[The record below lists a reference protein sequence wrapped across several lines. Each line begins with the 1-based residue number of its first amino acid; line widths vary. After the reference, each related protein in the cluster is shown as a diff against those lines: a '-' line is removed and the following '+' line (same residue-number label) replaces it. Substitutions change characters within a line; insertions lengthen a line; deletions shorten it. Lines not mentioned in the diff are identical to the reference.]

1 LWIHHSRG
9 LYFTYSIK
17 MKKAIINTTVHTGEE
32 IIGNGVII
40 VENGLILS
48 IQKEI
53 PNDIE
58 TIDLHGNHIA
68 AGFIDIQINGGEKHY
83 FSQTPTEE
91 TIEDIYQAS
100 LQYGTTHML
109 PCLISSSHEIILQG
123 IEAVRSYMKKHDNG
137 VIGMHLEGPFL
148 NPLKRGA
155 HSIDQVRKPTDQ
167 ELEEIIRLGKDVI
180 KVMTIAPE
188 CFTDKQLNMLLESDI
203 VLSIGHSTITHKQ
216 AQVYFAKGIQLV
228 THLFNAMTQFG
239 HREPGLV
246 GATFENENVYAPVI
260 LDGAHCDYAAA
271 KIAYTLKQDK
281 FFLISDA
288 TFLGRKVTNFKW
300 DNFDAH
306 LDNGFYR
313 NEDGNLAGATISMLE
328 AVQNAY
334 NHLEVSADEAIQMA
348 TSHVARAIGMENKFG
363 KIKPGFPASFVQFKP
378 DLSQIE
384 TLLFMKD
391 KTTTI

>member
-1 LWIHHSRG
+1 
-9 LYFTYSIK
+9 
-17 MKKAIINTTVHTGEE
+17 MKQVIINTTVHTGDE
-32 IIGNGVII
+32 IMTNGVII
-40 VENGLILS
+40 IENGTILS
-48 IQKEI
+48 VQKEI
-53 PNDIE
+53 PKDIE
-58 TIDLHGNHIA
+58 TIDLKGNHIA
-68 AGFIDIQINGGEKHY
+68 AGFIDIQINGGERLY

-91 TIEDIYQAS
+91 TIQDIYDAS
-100 LQYGTTHML
+100 LKYGTTHVL
-109 PCLISSSHEIILQG
+109 PCLISSSHETILQG

-155 HSIDQVRKPTDQ
+155 HSIDQVRKPTNR

-180 KVMTIAPE
+180 KVITIAPE
-188 CFTDKQLNMLLESDI
+188 CFTEEQLNMLIESDI
-203 VLSIGHSTITHKQ
+203 VISIGHSTVTHKE
-216 AQVYFAKGIQLV
+216 AQVYFSKGIKLV

-271 KIAYTLKQDK
+271 KVAYKLKQEK

-288 TFLGRKVTNFKW
+288 TFLGRKVANFKW

-313 NEDGNLAGATISMLE
+313 NDDGNLAGATISMLE

-334 NHLEVSADEAIQMA
+334 KHLDVSVDEAIKMA
-348 TSHVARAIGMENKFG
+348 TSRVASAIGLQDQFG
-363 KIKPGFPASFVQFKP
+363 KIKAGFPATFVQFNE
-378 DLSQIE
+378 DLSEIA
-384 TLLFMKD
+384 TLDFSQSS
-391 KTTTI
+391 ISVS

>member
-1 LWIHHSRG
+1 
-9 LYFTYSIK
+9 
-17 MKKAIINTTVHTGEE
+17 MKQAIINTTVHTGDE
-32 IIGNGVII
+32 IITNGVII
-40 VENGLILS
+40 IENGTILS
-48 IQKEI
+48 VQKEI
-53 PNDIE
+53 PKDIE
-58 TIDLHGNHIA
+58 TIDLKGNHIA
-68 AGFIDIQINGGEKHY
+68 AGFIDIQINGGERLY

-91 TIEDIYQAS
+91 TIQDIYDAS
-100 LQYGTTHML
+100 LKYGTTHVL
-109 PCLISSSHEIILQG
+109 PCLISSSHETILQG
-123 IEAVRSYMKKHDNG
+123 IEAVRNYMKKNDNG

-155 HSIDQVRKPTDQ
+155 HSIDQVRKPTNE

-180 KVMTIAPE
+180 KVITIAPE
-188 CFTDKQLNMLLESDI
+188 CFTDEQLNMLIESGI
-203 VLSIGHSTITHKQ
+203 VISIGHSTVTHKE
-216 AQVYFAKGIQLV
+216 AQVYFSKGIKLV

-271 KIAYTLKQDK
+271 KVAYKLKQDK

-288 TFLGRKVTNFKW
+288 TFLGRKVANFKW

-334 NHLEVSADEAIQMA
+334 NHLEVSADEAIKMA
-348 TSHVARAIGMENKFG
+348 TSRVASAIGLEDQFG
-363 KIKPGFPASFVQFKP
+363 KIKVGFPASFVQFND
-378 DLSQIE
+378 DLSEIA
-384 TLLFMKD
+384 TLNFS
-391 KTTTI
+391 TSSISVS